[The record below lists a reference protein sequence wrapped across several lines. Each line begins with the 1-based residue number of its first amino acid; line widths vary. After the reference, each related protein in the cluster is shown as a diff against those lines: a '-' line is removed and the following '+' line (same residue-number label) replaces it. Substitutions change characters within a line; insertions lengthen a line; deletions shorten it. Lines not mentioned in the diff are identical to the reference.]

1 MRNQSIIITALAL
14 AMSVGGFAAPRTTAQ
29 METVARQAINAQL
42 AGQHR
47 TPRADAPSMLRR
59 SEGYTLMGYAD
70 GAFAV
75 VANDDLLPAV
85 LGCSLNGHTQGRND
99 HFEWWLQA
107 VDEAAAQIVKSGMQR
122 KATVP
127 DATKYPTQVGPLM
140 TTRWDQESPYNKLM
154 PTYASGQA
162 MTGCAATAMA
172 QVLAYHQWPEHGI
185 GSSQVLAPN
194 GQTVKADFSQDYYQW
209 DLMLDDYTG
218 DYTDEQAMAVAVL
231 MRDLG
236 VASKMNYKSPE
247 QGSGAHSEDVLEG
260 LQTYFGF
267 EGLQF
272 VERENYSEA
281 EWMDMVYGELYRNGP
296 IFYGGYQQM
305 GGHAFVL
312 HGYRADGFVY
322 VNWGWSGDSDGY
334 YDISLLNPKTGVS
347 YALGQ
352 DMIIGVKGEAKNLET
367 VSVTTVESGQLASLV
382 TPEQAAAMGR
392 LVVSGPVGD
401 ADFEAIRAWATE
413 GQLSDIDL
421 TEAILSDNALPAK
434 AFFGCKHLRTAV
446 LPATLSTIGD
456 GAFAYCSRLKSVTL
470 PQGEACQFEEHDH
483 IIYNKEHTELIAV
496 LPSYAGELK
505 VERGVTDVHPWA
517 MAGCQ
522 MVSSVEL
529 PASVETLGTEAMS
542 QMASLKELRVAAKRL
557 VELTGDLV
565 FSGLRTDLCALYV
578 RRGYLNDYKRA
589 DQWSQ
594 FENIEEYGYTVK
606 VTNASRKYGEENPK
620 FGYKVTGGKLDGTPA
635 IVCDAT
641 PQSPAGNYVVTAGPG
656 TITEEA
662 VDYTDGKLV
671 VKKAPLSVAFSQ
683 AVYTR
688 CVGEENPVFE
698 LRYDGLLLDDDP
710 SCIDQLPTVV
720 TTATAESPMGEY
732 LLTLTGGTDDCYD
745 LSTAGAEATLV
756 VSETSAI
763 GNVAMPSRQSTLHD
777 MQGRTVKGQL
787 KAGVYICEGKKLY
800 IK

>member
-1 MRNQSIIITALAL
+1 MNNQHIITTALAL
-14 AMSVGGFAAPRTTAQ
+14 AMSVGGFAAPRTAAQ
-29 METVARQAINAQL
+29 MATAAQQAINAQL

-47 TPRADAPSMLRR
+47 TPKAGAPAVLRQTE
-59 SEGYTLMGYAD
+59 SYTLMGYAD

-85 LGCSLNGHTQGRND
+85 LGCSLNGHTKGGND
-99 HFEWWLQA
+99 NFEWWLQA
-107 VDEAAAQIVKSGMQR
+107 VDEAAAQIVKSGVKH
-122 KATVP
+122 KAPVP
-127 DATKYPTQVGPLM
+127 DVTKYPAQVGPLM
-140 TTRWDQESPYNKLM
+140 TTRWDQEQPYNKLM
-154 PTYASGQA
+154 PTYASGQS

-185 GSSQVLAPN
+185 GSSQVLVVN

-218 DYTDEQAMAVAVL
+218 DYTDEQAMAVALL

-272 VERENYSEA
+272 VERVDYSEA
-281 EWMDMVYGELYRNGP
+281 EWMDMVYGELYHNGP

-347 YALGQ
+347 YALEQ
-352 DMIIGVKGEAKNLET
+352 DMIIGVKGEPKNLDT
-367 VSVTTVESGQLASLV
+367 VSVTTVEAGQLASLV
-382 TPEQAAAMGR
+382 TPEQTTTMGH
-392 LVVSGPVGD
+392 LVVSGPLGD
-401 ADFEAIRAWATE
+401 ADLETIRTWATE
-413 GQLSDIDL
+413 GQLGDVDL
-421 TEAILSDNALPAK
+421 SEAVLPDNALPAK
-434 AFFGCKHLRTAV
+434 AFFGCKQLRTVV
-446 LPATLSTIGD
+446 LPQTLTAIGD
-456 GAFAYCSRLKSVTL
+456 GAFAYCTRLKGVTL
-470 PQGEACQFEEHDH
+470 PQGEACQFDASDH
-483 IIYNKEHTELIAV
+483 VIYNREHTELIAV
-496 LPSYAGELK
+496 LPSFAGDLK
-505 VERGVTDVHPWA
+505 VEQGVTSVHPWA

-522 MVSSVEL
+522 MVSSVVL
-529 PASVETLGTEAMS
+529 PASVETLGTESMS
-542 QMASLKELRVAAKRL
+542 QMASLKEVRVAAKRL
-557 VELTGDLV
+557 VELTGDDV

-578 RRGYLNDYKRA
+578 RRGYLNDYRRA

-594 FENIEEYGYTVK
+594 FETIEEYGFTVK

-620 FGYKVTGGKLDGTPA
+620 FGYKVTGGKLDGTPE
-635 IVCDAT
+635 IVCEAT
-641 PQSPAGNYVVTAGPG
+641 PQSPAGNYVVKVNPG

-671 VKKAPLSVAFSQ
+671 VKKAPLSVAFAQ
-683 AVYTR
+683 EVYTR
-688 CVGEENPVFE
+688 CVGEENPPFE
-698 LRYDGLLLDDDP
+698 LRFDGLLLGDES

-720 TTATAESPMGEY
+720 TTATAESPVGEY
-732 LLTLTGGTDDCYD
+732 RLTLTGGSDDCYD

-763 GNVAMPSRQSTLHD
+763 DAVAMPTRQHPLHD
-777 MQGRTVKGQL
+777 MQGRPVSGQP
-787 KAGVYICEGKKLY
+787 KAGVYIREGKKLF

>member
-1 MRNQSIIITALAL
+1 MSNQSIIIAALAL
-14 AMSVGGFAAPRTTAQ
+14 AMSAGGFAAPRTTAQ
-29 METVARQAINAQL
+29 MTVAARQAINAQL

-47 TPRADAPSMLRR
+47 TPRAGAPAVLRQ

-85 LGCSLNGHTQGRND
+85 LGCSLNGHTKGRND
-99 HFEWWLQA
+99 NFEWWLQA
-107 VDEAAAQIVKSGMQR
+107 VDEAAAQIVKSGVQH
-122 KATVP
+122 KAPVP
-127 DATKYPTQVGPLM
+127 DVTKYPAQVGPLM
-140 TTRWDQESPYNKLM
+140 TTRWDQEQPYNKLM
-154 PTYASGQA
+154 PTYANGQA

-185 GSSQVLAPN
+185 GSSQVMAPN

-218 DYTDEQAMAVAVL
+218 DYTDEQAMAVALL

-236 VASKMNYKSPE
+236 VASKMNYKSPD

-281 EWMDMVYGELYRNGP
+281 EWMDMVYGELYQNGP

-352 DMIIGVKGEAKNLET
+352 DMIIGVKGEAKNLDT
-367 VSVTTVESGQLASLV
+367 VSVTTVEAGQLATLV
-382 TPEQAAAMGR
+382 TPGQTATMGR
-392 LVVSGPVGD
+392 LVVSGPLD
-401 ADFEAIRAWATE
+401 EADFESIRAWATE
-413 GQLSDIDL
+413 GQLGEVDL
-421 TEAILSDNALPAK
+421 TEAVLPDNTLPAK
-434 AFFGCKHLRTAV
+434 AFFGCKHLRTVV
-446 LPATLSTIGD
+446 LPEALTAIGD
-456 GAFAYCSRLKSVTL
+456 GAFAYCSRLKGVTL
-470 PQGEACQFEEHDH
+470 PQGEACQFDACNH

-496 LPSYAGELK
+496 LPSFAGELK

-529 PASVETLGTEAMS
+529 PASVQTLGTEAMS

-557 VELTGDLV
+557 VGLIGDNV
-565 FSGLRTDLCALYV
+565 FGGLRTDLCTLYV
-578 RRGYLNDYKRA
+578 RRGYLNDYKQA

-594 FENIEEYGYTVK
+594 FETIEEYGYTVK
-606 VTNASRKYGEENPK
+606 VTNASRKYGEDNPK
-620 FGYKVTGGKLDGTPA
+620 FGYKVTGGKLVGTPE
-635 IVCDAT
+635 IVCEAT
-641 PQSPAGNYVVTAGPG
+641 PQSPAGSYVVAVGPG

-683 AVYTR
+683 TVYTR
-688 CVGEENPVFE
+688 CIGEENPAFE
-698 LRYDGLLLDDDP
+698 LRFDGLLLGDES

-720 TTATAESPMGEY
+720 TTATAESPVGEY
-732 LLTLTGGTDDCYD
+732 QLTLTGGNDDCYD

-756 VSETSAI
+756 VSEPSAV
-763 GNVAMPSRQSTLHD
+763 GTVAVHARRRILYD
-777 MQGRTVKGQL
+777 MQGRPVSGQP
-787 KAGVYICEGKKLY
+787 KAGVYTCEGKKLF